1 LGCLGFRRFGL
12 QAEGE
17 QQPDVV
23 MEQHALTTDK
33 TPYEL
38 ARDRRVAEIAKAFLP
53 VEIAC
58 ADL

>member
-1 LGCLGFRRFGL
+1 
-12 QAEGE
+12 
-17 QQPDVV
+17 

-38 ARDRRVAEIAKAFLP
+38 ARDRRIAEIAKAFLP

>member
-1 LGCLGFRRFGL
+1 
-12 QAEGE
+12 
-17 QQPDVV
+17 

-38 ARDRRVAEIAKAFLP
+38 ARDRRVAKIAKAFLP

-58 ADL
+58 ADLWATLFLPFFRVRVLPNES

>member
-1 LGCLGFRRFGL
+1 
-12 QAEGE
+12 
-17 QQPDVV
+17 

-38 ARDRRVAEIAKAFLP
+38 ARDRRVAEIVKAFLP
-53 VEIAC
+53 VEIVC